1 MTLRYAFFPGCTLES
16 AAEELMISTQKVA
29 SALGIEL
36 IEINGWTCC
45 GASHIQDVDE
55 LLATSINARNI
66 ALGEKL
72 NVTKILTVCNT
83 CTLML
88 RTAKFKLDNRD
99 KLREKVNIG
108 LNNAGLEYKGTTE
121 ITHFLWALIQD
132 YGLENLKKKVK
143 RPLTGLKVA
152 NFYGCHIL
160 MPPDIMGFENP
171 MNPQSMEMVMEVLG
185 AESVDFDQRLA
196 CCGFHAVFPAEK
208 EVMGLTGKN
217 CLSPKSS
224 GADCIVTPC
233 PLCQM
238 QLDAYQP
245 DAQKEWKEDITMPI
259 LHLPQIIG
267 LALGF
272 SPEELA
278 IQRHVVDAIPVLNE
292 ALQPV

>member
-1 MTLRYAFFPGCTLES
+1 MRYAFFPGCTLES
-16 AAEELMISTQKVA
+16 AAEELMISTKKVA
-29 SALGIEL
+29 AALGIEL
-36 IEINGWTCC
+36 IELDGWTCC
-45 GASHIQDVDE
+45 GASHIQDVND

-66 ALGEKL
+66 SLAEDLKVDKL
-72 NVTKILTVCNT
+72 LTVCNT

-88 RTAKFKLDNRD
+88 RTAKLKMD
-99 KLREKVNIG
+99 KNEKMRNEVNEG
-108 LNNAGLEYKGTTE
+108 LGRAGLEYKGTVE
-121 ITHFLWALIQD
+121 VTHLLWALIED
-132 YGLENLKKKVK
+132 YGLENLRKMVR

-160 MPPDIMGFENP
+160 MPPNVMGFENH
-171 MNPQSMEMVMEVLG
+171 MNPQSMEMVAEVLG

-208 EVMGLTGKN
+208 EVMDLTGKN
-217 CLSPKSS
+217 CLSPKNS

-245 DAQKEWKEDITMPI
+245 DAQKGFKEDITMPI
-259 LHLPQIIG
+259 LHLPQLIG

-278 IQRHVVDAIPVLNE
+278 IQRHVVDAIP
-292 ALQPV
+292 ALRESLAIV